1 MSGAGK
7 GSKPRKVNFERFSAN
22 YDKIFS
28 RNRKSSNTLVNSK

>member
-7 GSKPRKVNFERFSAN
+7 GSKPRKVNFERFSIN

-28 RNRKSSNTLVNSK
+28 KNRKNINTLVSSK

>member
-7 GSKPRKVNFERFSAN
+7 GSKPRKVNFERFNRN

-28 RNRKSSNTLVNSK
+28 KNRKNNNSLANSK